1 MPPAKHRAVARVA
14 AIAVVAGAAAMLASS
29 SPARANE
36 QPEPPV
42 GGPGPEGDYL
52 RNVHQRL
59 HGSWVDG
66 FIRVTPYS
74 QLGPATSTREVEVKL
89 TIRWDGSIE
98 TAEIGV
104 PSGSPDFDAAA
115 LNAIWM
121 TAPFPPPA
129 TIMGDDGLAHLKWRF
144 ARDFRLCSG
153 AEVVHVEYPLAIAL
167 PKLVARGLL
176 AEATHRMGQEL
187 ERVGWNEG
195 DFVSP
200 FIRQWLARPN
210 LSDELDT
217 RAAAA
222 LALGGDRK
230 QLERLRGALR
240 SPTTAGVAAPALNRM
255 GVNTGALLAG
265 ELTDAAGDPA
275 RRAVIAAMRA
285 DATIAASC
293 APCVA
298 AFAAAALDARQPVGD
313 RVAMIRTLGELE
325 RTPVVEMALGA
336 ASKDP
341 NVSIRAAGLLASTTR
356 GQGRVGVI
364 RLAPLLHDR
373 NPELRAAAAAG
384 VLRADSEL
392 GMKQLYLL
400 ARERDP
406 RPLIAAAEELG
417 KMKTEDSAALLGKM
431 LKRPDKSVRRA
442 AIFALAARH
451 DAPARDLVDP
461 IVRAA
466 ITDSEEDIAVRE
478 LALRTAS
485 PDQVSAMAASDP
497 RLGLPAYRALL
508 AAQQRQAAAR
518 WLLANIDQMA
528 TADRITV
535 MGEWLAT
542 PARLTATPTPT
553 APARSVPAAT
563 PTAPAAAAPASAPTA
578 TTARNE

>member
-1 MPPAKHRAVARVA
+1 MPPAKHRAFARVA
-14 AIAVVAGAAAMLASS
+14 AIAVVAGAAAMLASPS
-29 SPARANE
+29 VRAHE

-52 RNVHQRL
+52 RHVHQRL

-74 QLGPATSTREVEVKL
+74 QLGPATSTREAEVKL
-89 TIRWDGSIE
+89 TIRWDGSVE
-98 TAEIGV
+98 TAEISI

-230 QLERLRGALR
+230 QIERLQGALR
-240 SPTTAGVAAPALNRM
+240 SAATAGVAAPALNRL
-255 GVNTGALLAG
+255 GVNAGALLAG

-285 DATIAASC
+285 DVTIGARC

-336 ASKDP
+336 ASKDS
-341 NVSIRAAGLLASTTR
+341 NASIRAAGMLASTTR

-384 VLRADSEL
+384 VLRADGEL

-417 KMKTEDSAALLGKM
+417 KMTTEDSATLLGKM
-431 LKRPDKSVRRA
+431 LKRPDKTVRRA
-442 AIFALAARH
+442 AIFALAARR
-451 DAPARDLVDP
+451 DAFARELVEP

-485 PDQVSAMAASDP
+485 PDQVSAMA
-497 RLGLPAYRALL
+497 
-508 AAQQRQAAAR
+508 
-518 WLLANIDQMA
+518 
-528 TADRITV
+528 
-535 MGEWLAT
+535 
-542 PARLTATPTPT
+542 
-553 APARSVPAAT
+553 
-563 PTAPAAAAPASAPTA
+563 
-578 TTARNE
+578 

>member
-1 MPPAKHRAVARVA
+1 MPPAKHRAFARAA
-14 AIAVVAGAAAMLASS
+14 AIAVVAGAAATLA
-29 SPARANE
+29 PASVGATE

-42 GGPGPEGDYL
+42 GGPGPEGEYL
-52 RNVHQRL
+52 RHVHQRL

-74 QLGPATSTREVEVKL
+74 QLGPATSTRETEVKL

-98 TAEIGV
+98 TAQVSV

-187 ERVGWNEG
+187 ERIGWNEG

-210 LSDELDT
+210 MSDELDT

-222 LALGGDRK
+222 LALGGDRN
-230 QLERLRGALR
+230 QLDRLQGALR
-240 SPTTAGVAAPALNRM
+240 SAATAGVAAPALSRL
-255 GVNTGALLAG
+255 GVNAGSLLAS

-293 APCVA
+293 ARCVA
-298 AFAAAALDARQPVGD
+298 AFAAAALDARQTVSD

-341 NVSIRAAGLLASTTR
+341 NASIRAAGLLASTTR

-384 VLRADSEL
+384 VLRADGEL

-417 KMKTEDSAALLGKM
+417 RMKTEDSAVLLGKM

-451 DAPARDLVDP
+451 DAFARELVDP

-466 ITDSEEDIAVRE
+466 ITDSDEDIAVRE

-508 AAQQRQAAAR
+508 AAEQRQAAAR
-518 WLLANIDQMA
+518 WLLAHVDQMA
-528 TADRITV
+528 TADRIAV
-535 MGEWLAT
+535 MGEWLASPT
-542 PARLTATPTPT
+542 RLTATPASTTP
-553 APARSVPAAT
+553 PRS
-563 PTAPAAAAPASAPTA
+563 APAAAPTAPTATAPAPTA